1 MKIFIPIK
9 KESQRVPNKN
19 FRPFNG
25 LPLYQYVITKL
36 SKEFEVHID
45 TDSNEILEWCQTITN
60 VFGYKRKEKNV
71 GHTNPVTD
79 LIYDFIIDNNIINE
93 KICQLHITSP
103 LLEIDTIIGA
113 LNCGYDNVIGC
124 DIIYNR
130 FWENKNGKMI
140 PLNHNPNELKQTQD
154 LDPLYLEN
162 SSFYIFN
169 SDEFLKT
176 KNRIGNDPHF
186 YEVNYPQNL
195 DIDTEDDWDLIKK
208 YEIK

>member
-1 MKIFIPIK
+1 M
-9 KESQRVPNKN
+9 
-19 FRPFNG
+19 
-25 LPLYQYVITKL
+25 
-36 SKEFEVHID
+36 
-45 TDSNEILEWCQTITN
+45 
-60 VFGYKRKEKNV
+60 
-71 GHTNPVTD
+71 
-79 LIYDFIIDNNIINE
+79 
-93 KICQLHITSP
+93 
-103 LLEIDTIIGA
+103 
-113 LNCGYDNVIGC
+113 
-124 DIIYNR
+124 
-130 FWENKNGKMI
+130 
-140 PLNHNPNELKQTQD
+140 NHNPNELKQTQD